1 MVRSSGFSWYAN
13 PTNPTNPTNLMTEIL
28 KDTNFDETLKNNKH
42 VLVDFFAQWCGPCKM
57 LAPIMDELSEE
68 YKDKIK
74 IVKIDVDESSE
85 TARKFDI
92 MSIPTMIFFENG
104 VAKDTAMG
112 LISKDILK
120 EKIDKFIK

>member
-1 MVRSSGFSWYAN
+1 
-13 PTNPTNPTNLMTEIL
+13 MTEIL
-28 KDTNFDETLKNNKH
+28 KDTNFDETLKNNKY
-42 VLVDFFAQWCGPCKM
+42 VLVDFFAVWCGPCKM

-74 IVKIDVDESSE
+74 IVKLDVDESPE

-104 VAKDTAMG
+104 EPKDTLMG
-112 LISKDILK
+112 LIAKDVLK
-120 EKIDKFIK
+120 NKIDEFTK

>member
-1 MVRSSGFSWYAN
+1 
-13 PTNPTNPTNLMTEIL
+13 MTEIL
-28 KDTNFDETLKNNKH
+28 KDTNFEETLKNNKY

-74 IVKIDVDESSE
+74 IVKLDVDESPE

-92 MSIPTMIFFENG
+92 MSIPTMIFFESS

>member
-1 MVRSSGFSWYAN
+1 
-13 PTNPTNPTNLMTEIL
+13 MTEIL
-28 KDTNFDETLKNNKH
+28 KDTNFDETLKNNKY

-74 IVKIDVDESSE
+74 IVKLDVDESPE

-92 MSIPTMIFFENG
+92 MSIPTMHLYKNG
-104 VAKDTAMG
+104 AFVSQRVGFASSDMLEAF
-112 LISKDILK
+112 
-120 EKIDKFIK
+120 IDQK

>member
-1 MVRSSGFSWYAN
+1 
-13 PTNPTNPTNLMTEIL
+13 MTEIL
-28 KDTNFDETLKNNKH
+28 KDTNFDETLKNNKY

-74 IVKIDVDESSE
+74 IVKIDVDESSS

-92 MSIPTMIFFENG
+92 MSIPTMIFFESG
-104 VAKDTAMG
+104 VAKDTLMG
-112 LISKDILK
+112 LIAKDVLK
-120 EKIDKFIK
+120 EKIDTFIK